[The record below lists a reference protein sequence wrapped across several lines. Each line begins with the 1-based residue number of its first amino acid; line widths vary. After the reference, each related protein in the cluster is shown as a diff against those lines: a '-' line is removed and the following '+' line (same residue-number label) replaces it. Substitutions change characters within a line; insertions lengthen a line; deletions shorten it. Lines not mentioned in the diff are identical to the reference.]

1 VSDLQN
7 PGFIP
12 PVAGDLREPPEII
25 PPEPLP
31 VPPEENPPWGIWEV
45 VGIIAVGFVALFFS
59 VVVVILLAHH
69 FLFPHESPLE
79 GLQERPMLLIAAQAL
94 TYVLVIL
101 FMVFLVKRTNPRSFG
116 DAIRWRWPENPW
128 AYLIGGVG
136 LSVVLQLVGHFVTIP
151 IDLPM
156 DRFFKTSLD
165 AWILA
170 VFGVLVAPLM
180 EELFFRGFLYPVLAR
195 LLGMFVS
202 IVLTGLGFA
211 LVHAQQLGHAWG
223 PVLIIFLVGVALTT
237 ARARAKS
244 VAAGWLIH
252 FAYNGTLFGLMFL
265 ATGGFRHMERLNQ

>member
-1 VSDLQN
+1 MSDLQN

-12 PVAGDLREPPEII
+12 PVPDGIQPPEII
-25 PPEPLP
+25 RPQPLP
-31 VPPEENPPWGIWEV
+31 PVPGENPSWGIWEIVGILV
-45 VGIIAVGFVALFFS
+45 VGFASLFFS
-59 VVVVILLAHH
+59 VVVVMLLAHH
-69 FLFPHESPLE
+69 FLYPREAVLE
-79 GLQERPMLLIAAQAL
+79 GLQERPMLLIGAQAL
-94 TYVLVIL
+94 TYLVVIV
-101 FMVFLVKRTNPRSFG
+101 FMVFLVKRTNPLSFG
-116 DAIRWRWPENPW
+116 EAIRWKWPENPW
-128 AYLIGGVG
+128 AYLLGGVA
-136 LSVVLQLVGHFVTIP
+136 LSLALQFLGHFVPIP
-151 IDLPM
+151 RDLPM
-156 DRFFKTSLD
+156 DRFFRTSFD

-170 VFGVLVAPLM
+170 GFGVFVAPLM

-195 LLGMFVS
+195 RLGMFVS

-211 LVHAQQLGHAWG
+211 MVHAQQLGRAWG

>member
-1 VSDLQN
+1 M
-7 PGFIP
+7 
-12 PVAGDLREPPEII
+12 
-25 PPEPLP
+25 
-31 VPPEENPPWGIWEV
+31 
-45 VGIIAVGFVALFFS
+45 
-59 VVVVILLAHH
+59 LLAHH
-69 FLFPHESPLE
+69 FLFPHQAPLE

-94 TYVLVIL
+94 TYVFVIL
-101 FMVFLVKRTNPRSFG
+101 FMVFLVKRTNPLSFG

-128 AYLIGGVG
+128 AYLLGGVA
-136 LSVVLQLVGHFVTIP
+136 LSVGLQLLGHFVPIP
-151 IDLPM
+151 KDLPM
-156 DRFFKTSLD
+156 DRLFKTSFD

-170 VFGVLVAPLM
+170 LFGVLIAPLM

-195 LLGMFVS
+195 RFGMVAS

-252 FAYNGTLFGLMFL
+252 FAYNGTLFTLMFL
-265 ATGGFRHMERLNQ
+265 ATGGFRHMEILNQ